1 LAKLAKLRQAV
12 YSFGKVEKAKTGGI
26 QQLWQSCQ
34 NFAKAK
40 TGGTRELW
48 QSSILTMKKI
58 IADRFLPDDVQRE
71 QDRCQKKQ

>member
-1 LAKLAKLRQAV
+1 LPKLKQAV
-12 YSFGKVEKAKTGGI
+12 YSFGKVG
-26 QQLWQSCQ
+26 
-34 NFAKAK
+34 KAK

-71 QDRCQKKQ
+71 QDRRQKKQ